1 MNEQF
6 RLSTDACGRVHIS
19 ERERSNLVWL
29 LGAMAASSIA
39 LAAFS
44 LPLLGV
50 ATSGDSRPQ
59 DWIVAILILAAA
71 CVGAFLFL
79 RVAFRGLC
87 SWRVTLEKRSDEFR
101 LTRSA
106 LGFRWG
112 KRVSLDSV
120 LLVSPAY
127 QRGDW
132 GYSVWLKPKRGW
144 KSLVVKPTL
153 RSASI
158 SEAKSAGKAQGDLL
172 ASHLGVPVEIDES
185 WVRHEDV
192 AVRRHHA
199 DES

>member
-87 SWRVTLEKRSDEFR
+87 S
-101 LTRSA
+101 
-106 LGFRWG
+106 
-112 KRVSLDSV
+112 
-120 LLVSPAY
+120 
-127 QRGDW
+127 
-132 GYSVWLKPKRGW
+132 
-144 KSLVVKPTL
+144 
-153 RSASI
+153 
-158 SEAKSAGKAQGDLL
+158 
-172 ASHLGVPVEIDES
+172 
-185 WVRHEDV
+185 
-192 AVRRHHA
+192 
-199 DES
+199 